1 LRAIE
6 CYSGLRPAELN
17 VIRRQDPDCVSTER
31 EREKIRRY
39 RDAVKAAAEGDVANS
54 FASLE
59 AIDAFVECRPETM
72 RDRLVRAYLDLE
84 ALGESALIV
93 SQTRAEVSALNEGIR
108 EALRFRG
115 SLAEQERNV
124 TTLDALELTDAQKLE
139 RRYYP
144 ADHVLVFNRKL
155 GRMARGETGRMIA
168 VNQGGIIVEAADKIR
183 LVKARQ
189 AAFAESE

>member
-1 LRAIE
+1 M
-6 CYSGLRPAELN
+6 S
-17 VIRRQDPDCVSTER
+17 S
-31 EREKIRRY
+31 
-39 RDAVKAAAEGDVANS
+39 
-54 FASLE
+54 
-59 AIDAFVECRPETM
+59 ETT
-72 RDRLVRAYLDLE
+72 RDRLVRAYLELDDR
-84 ALGESALIV
+84 GESALIV

-115 SLAEQERNV
+115 SLAERERNV
-124 TTLDALELTDAQKLE
+124 AALDALDLTDAQKLD

-183 LVKARQ
+183 LVKARHADHLTVCMPRQ
-189 AAFAESE
+189 LSLSQNGSAATKSEREGNSR